1 LFSVNPFAKFA
12 ANNCLCAK
20 AAKLVNGR
28 FVPANESFDE
38 DEPSRPPLITIL
50 DVLPNPRPE

>member
-28 FVPANESFDE
+28 FVPANESFEE
-38 DEPSRPPLITIL
+38 DEPSRFLITIF
-50 DVLPNPRPE
+50 DALPKPRPE